1 MDSNFWIKAWNEGRT
16 NFHQKDY
23 NSSLLKFFP
32 ELKPKN
38 GENVLVPLCGKSKD
52 MIWLASLGLN
62 VHGVEVYEQP
72 VKEFFSE
79 NNFEFPNVKAEG
91 AFTDY
96 SFHNIRLSAGDFFK
110 LDTST
115 KYDLIYDRASLVALP
130 PDMRI
135 TYAEVIKRSLNPGGR
150 YLLVSYEYDQAEMD
164 GPPFSVSKEEVHSL
178 YDSQFTIEL
187 LESKRPETGPGS
199 RFLQIESL
207 KENVYFLTK
216 I

>member
-1 MDSNFWIKAWNEGRT
+1 MDSNFWIKAWNDGRT
-16 NFHQKDY
+16 NFHQKEY

-32 ELKPKN
+32 ELKPTN

-72 VKEFFSE
+72 VKDFFSE
-79 NNFEFPNVKAEG
+79 NNFVSPIVKAEG

-96 SFHNIRLSAGDFFK
+96 NFHNIRISAGDFFK
-110 LDTST
+110 LDTSR

-130 PDMRI
+130 SDMRK
-135 TYAEVIKRSLNPGGR
+135 TYADVIKHSMNSGGR
-150 YLLVSYEYDQAEMD
+150 YLLVSYEYDQSEMD
-164 GPPFSVSKEEVHSL
+164 GPPFSVTDEEVHSL
-178 YDSQFTIEL
+178 YTDSFRVKR
-187 LESKRPETGPGS
+187 LESFRPLTAPGS
-199 RFLQIESL
+199 RFATLESL

>member
-1 MDSNFWIKAWNEGRT
+1 MDSKFWINAWNDGRT

-72 VKEFFSE
+72 VKDFFSE
-79 NNFEFPNVKAEG
+79 NNFVSPTVKTNES
-91 AFTDY
+91 FIDY
-96 SFHNIRLSAGDFFK
+96 NFHNIRISAGDFFK
-110 LDTST
+110 LDTSK

-130 PDMRI
+130 SEMRKE
-135 TYAEVIKRSLNPGGR
+135 YAGVIKNSVKSGSR
-150 YLLVSYEYDQAEMD
+150 YFLVSYEYDQTQMD
-164 GPPFSVSKEEVHSL
+164 GPPFSVTDEEVHSL
-178 YDSQFTIEL
+178 YKDAFKIERM
-187 LESKRPETGPGS
+187 ESLRPQTAPGS
-199 RFLQIESL
+199 RFAALESL

>member
-1 MDSNFWIKAWNEGRT
+1 MDSNFWIKAWNDGRT
-16 NFHQKDY
+16 NFHQAEY

-32 ELKPKN
+32 KLNPKN

-79 NNFEFPNVKAEG
+79 NNFVAPTVKTNEP
-91 AFTDY
+91 FIDY
-96 SFHNIRLSAGDFFK
+96 SFHHIRISAGNFFK
-110 LDTST
+110 LDTSK

-130 PDMRI
+130 SQMRRD
-135 TYAEVIKRSLNPGGR
+135 YAEVIKKCLKSGGR
-150 YLLVSYEYDQAEMD
+150 YFLVTYEYDQTQMD
-164 GPPFSVSKEEVHSL
+164 GPPFSVTDEEVHSL
-178 YDSQFTIEL
+178 YKDSFNIQRIE
-187 LESKRPETGPGS
+187 SFKPQTAPGS
-199 RFLQIESL
+199 RFAMLESL
-207 KENVYFLTK
+207 KENVYFLSK